1 MENIEGFVD
10 EIEIYSGN
18 QLKRKDDLLT
28 LIKLGFSGDKK
39 ELIEEL
45 SFTAKYVQG
54 LFRVLERTAGNP
66 DIHNTGRI
74 KADLSDNLE
83 KVKEKIDQIII
94 FADDPVKIYFRETY
108 LQLSQTGLFNLTE
121 LLHDLEWTKKYLN
134 QVKRTN
140 PN

>member
-1 MENIEGFVD
+1 MENTAGFVD

-28 LIKLGFSGDKK
+28 LIKLGFSNDKK

-66 DIHNTGRI
+66 DIHNAGQI
-74 KADLSDNLE
+74 KADLSNNLE

-94 FADDPVKIYFRETY
+94 SAEDPVKIYFRETY
-108 LQLSQTGLFNLTE
+108 LQLSQTCLFNLTE
-121 LLHDLEWTKKYLN
+121 LIHDLEWTKKYLN